1 MIDEYIEK
9 LRNGDEI
16 ARREAARNLGLIK
29 SDNGLRALLDAFG
42 DDSWLV
48 REMAVESIL
57 KVGDESGLAIFLSVL
72 KDKDARV
79 RNSAVKILTGLG
91 DLAIDALT
99 RSLEDENDDIVR
111 YSADCLGDI
120 GNKRALQPLLGA
132 LERSHGDSRYYII
145 LALGKLGECGAVPAL
160 ISCLDE
166 DMWIQT
172 AALEALADIGDKR
185 AVDKIIEVMQG
196 ELFLAAPACDAL
208 GKIGEVR
215 AVSAILVNIESDN
228 AEIVSAAVKAL
239 VRIKESN
246 KDFEHSDLLAYN
258 FDKDIIVK
266 SLISTLGSDDPEARG
281 GAAEVLGWLKAE
293 ESAKPI
299 ARLLDDE
306 DYDVSRKAGETL
318 ASLGGASVDSLIG
331 FMDIPEKRARLLA
344 IQALEEINDDKA
356 VYYALRTLDDEDED
370 IRIAAINLLGKIGND
385 TAVDKLLPFLDEYS
399 ELIRTTAVKALVNI
413 KIEKK
418 KRQDLLCRIEGGSDL
433 LKRSIAEI
441 MGLLRAAEAKSALEG
456 LLLDGNSNVK
466 QAAVFALAEIE
477 GKEGIGSVPTMLL
490 GSEDPILRKSAAIV
504 IGKLADKRGV
514 QPLILTAQDSD
525 PWVRYHSIQSLTSL
539 GDERSVG
546 IIKKAVSDPIGVVRI
561 AALKGLLKL
570 SPVEVDEN
578 LISMENEDD
587 EDVRRTF
594 LEVLI
599 SKGVKPSVDFFINS
613 LQDVAWKVRE
623 LAVKSLSDF
632 EDDKSLQALKKMLDD
647 DDYFVKN
654 AAKAAVKKRD
664 ARAL

>member
-1 MIDEYIEK
+1 MLDELIEK
-9 LRNGDEI
+9 IKSGDEI
-16 ARREAARNLGLIK
+16 ERREAARNLGLIK
-29 SDNGLRALLDAFG
+29 SDKGLRALLDAFG

-57 KVGDESGLAIFLSVL
+57 KVGDESGLALFLSVL

-99 RSLEDENDDIVR
+99 RSLEEDDDDIVR

-120 GNKRALQPLLGA
+120 GNKRGLEPLLSA

-145 LALGKLGECGAVPAL
+145 LALGKLGEFGAVPAL
-160 ISCLDE
+160 TSCLDE

-172 AALEALADIGDKR
+172 AALEALGSIGDKR

-215 AVSAILVNIESDN
+215 AIPAILACIESDN
-228 AEIVSAAVKAL
+228 AEVVSAAVKAL

-246 KDFEHSDLLAYN
+246 KDFEHSDILTYK
-258 FDKDIIVK
+258 FDENVIVK

-281 GAAEVLGWLKAE
+281 GAAVVLGWLKAE
-293 ESAKPI
+293 GSAKSI
-299 ARLLDDE
+299 AKLLDDE

-318 ASLGGASVDSLIG
+318 AAMGGASVDSLLG

-344 IQALEEINDDKA
+344 LQALEEIKDERA
-356 VYYALRTLDDEDED
+356 ITYALRTLDDEDED
-370 IRIAAINLLGKIGND
+370 IKIAAINLLGKIGNAS
-385 TAVDKLLPFLDEYS
+385 AVDSLLSFLDEYS

-413 KIEKK
+413 GIEKK
-418 KRQDLLCRIEGGSDL
+418 KRQEILCRIEGGSDL

-441 MGLLRAAEAKSALEG
+441 MGLLRADEAKSALEG
-456 LLLDGNSNVK
+456 LLPDNNSSVK

-477 GKEGIGSVPTMLL
+477 GRDSMGSIPTMLL
-490 GSEDPILRKSAAIV
+490 GSEDPVLRKAAAIV

-514 QPLILTAQDSD
+514 QPLILTSQDSD
-525 PWVRYHSIQSLTSL
+525 LWVRYHSISSLTSL
-539 GDERSVG
+539 GDERAVDIMKRAVNDPAG
-546 IIKKAVSDPIGVVRI
+546 IVRI

-570 SPVEVDEN
+570 SPSDIDEN
-578 LISMENEDD
+578 LVSMESEDD
-587 EDVRRTF
+587 ADVRRTF
-594 LEVLI
+594 LEVLLA
-599 SKGVKPSVDFFINS
+599 KGAKPSGKIFFNA
-613 LQDVAWKVRE
+613 LQDAAWKVRE
-623 LAVKSLSDF
+623 LAVKALGEF
-632 EDDKSLQALKKMLDD
+632 EDVESLKALEKMLND

-654 AAKAAVKKRD
+654 AAKAALKKRGSS
-664 ARAL
+664 AL

>member
-1 MIDEYIEK
+1 MLDEHIEK
-9 LRNGDEI
+9 LKAGDEI
-16 ARREAARNLGLIK
+16 ERREAARNLGLIK
-29 SDNGLRALLDAFG
+29 SDKGLRALLDAFG

-57 KVGDESGLAIFLSVL
+57 KVGDESGLALFLSVL

-99 RSLEDENDDIVR
+99 RSLEDDDDDVVR

-120 GNKRALQPLLGA
+120 GNKRGLGPLLGA

-145 LALGKLGECGAVPAL
+145 LALGKLGECDAVPAL

-172 AALEALADIGDKR
+172 AVLEALGNIGDKR

-215 AVSAILVNIESDN
+215 AISAILAGIESDN
-228 AEIVSAAVKAL
+228 AEVVSAAVKAL

-258 FDKDIIVK
+258 FDKNIIVK
-266 SLISTLGSDDPEARG
+266 NLISTLGSDDPEARG
-281 GAAEVLGWLKAE
+281 GAAVALGWLKAE
-293 ESAKPI
+293 ESAKSI
-299 ARLLDDE
+299 AELLDDE

-318 ASLGGASVDSLIG
+318 AALGGASVDSLLG

-344 IQALEEINDDKA
+344 IQALEEIKDERSIT
-356 VYYALRTLDDEDED
+356 YALRTLDDEDED
-370 IRIAAINLLGKIGND
+370 IRIAAINLLGKIGNAS
-385 TAVDKLLPFLDEYS
+385 AVDRLIPFLDEYS

-413 KIEKK
+413 GIEKN
-418 KRQDLLCRIEGGSDL
+418 KRQDLLSLIEGGSDL

-441 MGLLRAAEAKSALEG
+441 MGLLRAGEARSALEG
-456 LLLDGNSNVK
+456 LLPDKNSSVK

-477 GKEGIGSVPTMLL
+477 GKDSMGSIPTMLL
-490 GSEDPILRKSAAIV
+490 GSEDPVLRKAAAIV

-514 QPLILTAQDSD
+514 QPLMLTAQDSD
-525 PWVRYHSIQSLTSL
+525 LWVRYHSISSLTSL
-539 GDERSVG
+539 GDERAVD
-546 IIKKAVSDPIGVVRI
+546 IMKRAVSDPAGVVRI
-561 AALKGLLKL
+561 AALKGLLRL
-570 SPVEVDEN
+570 VPSEIDES
-578 LISMENEDD
+578 LVLMEKEGDA
-587 EDVRRTF
+587 DVRRTF
-594 LEVLI
+594 LEVLLA
-599 SKGVKPSVDFFINS
+599 KGAKLSRKIFFNA
-613 LQDVAWKVRE
+613 LQDTAWKVRE
-623 LAVKSLSDF
+623 LAVKALGDF
-632 EDDKSLQALKKMLDD
+632 EDNESLKALEKMLND

-654 AAKAAVKKRD
+654 AAKAALKERG
-664 ARAL
+664 ASAL

>member
-1 MIDEYIEK
+1 MLEEYIKK
-9 LRNGDEI
+9 LKAGDEI
-16 ARREAARNLGLIK
+16 ERREAARNLGLIK
-29 SDNGLRALLDAFG
+29 SDKGLRALLDAFG

-57 KVGDESGLAIFLSVL
+57 KVADESGLALFLSVL

-99 RSLEDENDDIVR
+99 RSLEDEDDDIVR
-111 YSADCLGDI
+111 YSADCIGDI
-120 GNKRALQPLLGA
+120 GNKRGLEPLLGA
-132 LERSHGDSRYYII
+132 LERSQGDSRYYII
-145 LALGKLGECGAVPAL
+145 LALGKIGECGAVPAL

-172 AALEALADIGDKR
+172 ATLEALANIGDKR

-215 AVSAILVNIESDN
+215 AVSAILANIESDN
-228 AEIVSAAVKAL
+228 SEIISAAVKAL

-246 KDFEHSDLLAYN
+246 KDFEHSDLFAYD

-281 GAAEVLGWLKAE
+281 GAAVVLGWLKAE
-293 ESAKPI
+293 ESAKSL
-299 ARLLDDE
+299 AKLLDDE

-318 ASLGGASVDSLIG
+318 AVLGGASVDSLLG

-344 IQALEEINDDKA
+344 LQALEEIKDERA
-356 VYYALRTLDDEDED
+356 ITYALKTLDDEDED

-385 TAVDKLLPFLDEYS
+385 SAVDELLPFLDEYS

-418 KRQDLLCRIEGGSDL
+418 KRQDILCRIEGGSDL

-441 MGLLRAAEAKSALEG
+441 MGLLRADEAKYALEG
-456 LLLDGNSNVK
+456 LLLDKNSNVK

-477 GKEGIGSVPTMLL
+477 GKGGMGSVPIMLL

-525 PWVRYHSIQSLTSL
+525 PWVRYYSISSLTSL
-539 GDERSVG
+539 GDERAVD
-546 IIKKAVSDPIGVVRI
+546 IVKKAISDTNGVVRI
-561 AALKGLLKL
+561 AALRGLLTL
-570 SPVEVDEN
+570 SPSEIDEN

-587 EDVRRTF
+587 DDVRRTF

-599 SKGVKPSVDFFINS
+599 SKGVKSSGGFFINA
-613 LQDVAWKVRE
+613 LQDAAWKVRE
-623 LAVKSLSDF
+623 LAVKALGDF
-632 EDDKSLQALKKMLDD
+632 EDDESLQALKKMIDD

-654 AAKAAVKKRD
+654 AAKVVVKKRD
-664 ARAL
+664 ACAF

>member
-9 LRNGDEI
+9 LRTGDEI
-16 ARREAARNLGLIK
+16 ERREAARNLGLIK
-29 SDNGLRALLDAFG
+29 SDKGLRALLDAFG

-57 KVGDESGLAIFLSVL
+57 KVGDESGLALFLSVL

-111 YSADCLGDI
+111 YSADCIGDI
-120 GNKRALQPLLGA
+120 GNKRGLEPLLSA

-145 LALGKLGECGAVPAL
+145 LALGKLGESGAVPAL
-160 ISCLDE
+160 IPCLDE

-172 AALEALADIGDKR
+172 AALEAFGNIGDKR

-215 AVSAILVNIESDN
+215 AVSVILANIESDN
-228 AEIVSAAVKAL
+228 AEIISAAVKAL

-246 KDFEHSDLLAYN
+246 KDFEQRDLLAYD

-281 GAAEVLGWLKAE
+281 GAAVVLGWLKAE
-293 ESAKPI
+293 ESAQ
-299 ARLLDDE
+299 ALANLLDDE

-318 ASLGGASVDSLIG
+318 AALGGASVDSLLG

-344 IQALEEINDDKA
+344 IQALEEIKDERSIT
-356 VYYALRTLDDEDED
+356 YALRTLDDEDED

-399 ELIRTTAVKALVNI
+399 ELIRTTAVKALVSM
-413 KIEKK
+413 KIGQKV
-418 KRQDLLCRIEGGSDL
+418 RQDLLCRIEGGSDL

-456 LLLDGNSNVK
+456 LFMDGNSNVK

-477 GKEGIGSVPTMLL
+477 GKDGMGSVPAMLL

-525 PWVRYHSIQSLTSL
+525 PWVRYHAVSSLTSL
-539 GDERSVG
+539 GDERAVD
-546 IIKKAVSDPIGVVRI
+546 IIKRAVSDPIGVVRI

-570 SPVEVDEN
+570 SPSEIDEN
-578 LISMENEDD
+578 LILMENEDD
-587 EDVRRTF
+587 EDVRRAF

-599 SKGVKPSVDFFINS
+599 SKGVKPSGKFFINA

-623 LAVKSLSDF
+623 LAVKALGDF
-632 EDDKSLQALKKMLDD
+632 EDDESLQALKKMLDD

-654 AAKAAVKKRD
+654 AAKAGMKKRD
-664 ARAL
+664 TRAL